1 LTASAAWC
9 AKLANPGD
17 DLLTQMSERVRTGE
31 MTPSDEAALAQLF
44 LIAGRK
50 NSANMIALGTVAR
63 LEHPE
68 QLASCGRPTTNTA
81 TPPRSRRC
89 CAT

>member
-9 AKLANPGD
+9 TKLAIPGD
-17 DLLTQMSERVRTGE
+17 DLLMQMSERARTGQ
-31 MTPSDEAALAQLF
+31 MTPSDVAALAQLF
-44 LIAGRK
+44 LIAGHM
-50 NSANMIALGTVAR
+50 NGANMIALGTVAR

-68 QLASCGRPTTNTA
+68 QLASCGRPTTA